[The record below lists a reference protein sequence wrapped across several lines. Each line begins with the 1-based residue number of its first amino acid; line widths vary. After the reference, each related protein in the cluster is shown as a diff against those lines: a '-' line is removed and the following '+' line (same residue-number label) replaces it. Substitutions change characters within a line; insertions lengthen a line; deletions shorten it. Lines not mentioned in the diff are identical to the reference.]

1 MHSTSVICRS
11 TSKRKGFTLLE
22 VLLALA
28 ILLLSL
34 AALGNLSFV
43 GMRASTRCHL
53 QSEACW
59 RAHTV
64 LEEIGAGIR
73 KSVTAGPM
81 PMEAGS
87 DWMVTIRA
95 RPTDVPKLIDVEV
108 QAWKAGHQ
116 AEQSR
121 VSLAKTI
128 YDREL

>member
-1 MHSTSVICRS
+1 MHATCATCRS
-11 TSKRKGFTLLE
+11 FSKRKGFTLLE
-22 VLLALA
+22 VLLSLA
-28 ILLLSL
+28 ILLFSL

-43 GMRASTRCHL
+43 GVRASARCQL

-59 RAHTV
+59 QAHTV

-73 KSVTAGPM
+73 KAATAGPM
-81 PMEAGS
+81 PIEAGS

-95 RPTDVPKLIDVEV
+95 RPSDIPRLTDVEV
-108 QAWKAGHQ
+108 QVWKSGSQ

-121 VSLAKTI
+121 VGLAKTI

>member
-1 MHSTSVICRS
+1 MHATCATSRS
-11 TSKRKGFTLLE
+11 SSKRKGFTLLE
-22 VLLALA
+22 VLLSLA

-43 GMRASTRCHL
+43 GTKASARCHL

-59 RAHTV
+59 HAHTV

-73 KSVTAGPM
+73 KSVTAGPV
-81 PMEAGS
+81 PIEAGS

-95 RPTDVPKLIDVEV
+95 RPTDIPRLTDVEV
-108 QAWKAGHQ
+108 QVWKSGRQ
-116 AEQSR
+116 AEHSR
-121 VSLAKTI
+121 VGLAKTI